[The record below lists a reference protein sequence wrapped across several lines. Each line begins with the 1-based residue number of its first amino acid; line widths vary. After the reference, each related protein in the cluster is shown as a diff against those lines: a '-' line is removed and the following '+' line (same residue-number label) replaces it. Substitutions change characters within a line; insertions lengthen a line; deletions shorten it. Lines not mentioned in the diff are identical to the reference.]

1 MGSLPIPHSH
11 NPFRPFYD
19 AVIGP
24 VVDLL
29 EPQDE
34 ELVIVSDGALC
45 FTPWAA
51 NIESTKTRTIP
62 SLTNYQLILSVP
74 EGHNKNTGALLFGN
88 PCLDQ
93 LKKPELDL
101 PCAQEEVEMIAAILM
116 QHRTFNGETSNK
128 S

>member
-1 MGSLPIPHSH
+1 MGRLPIPHSH

-74 EGHNKNTGALLFGN
+74 
-88 PCLDQ
+88 
-93 LKKPELDL
+93 
-101 PCAQEEVEMIAAILM
+101 
-116 QHRTFNGETSNK
+116 
-128 S
+128 